1 MATSKYFN
9 NYKAKYNE
17 QRLVAD
23 LIAES
28 ITIQGFDAY
37 YLPNNNDAARD
48 LLYGEDPVKK
58 FKTAFMVEM
67 YLSTVMGHEGEQEF
81 FSKFGLEIRNQV
93 DVIMSHRSFHRRL
106 PQNILTRPREG
117 DLIYVPFL
125 NGSGELYEI
134 KFVDQNKDGFQLGR
148 MDPYYYNMKMEKFKY
163 SQEVITT
170 GVTEID
176 QAVTDSAYTLHL
188 NTGAGTGTY
197 SIKELVFQSN
207 DNTYANAFTVG
218 TVQSWI
224 PSSSTLSITN
234 IAGEFID
241 GSTIIGVTS
250 NARYTLSNFDPLES
264 PAIKEPYDNKT
275 IQTSAETYVNFSE
288 NNPIG
293 GI

>member
-1 MATSKYFN
+1 
-9 NYKAKYNE
+9 
-17 QRLVAD
+17 
-23 LIAES
+23 LITES
-28 ITIQGFDAY
+28 IKIQGFDAY
-37 YLPNNNDAARD
+37 YLANNNDAARD

-58 FKTAFMVEM
+58 FKTAFPVEM

-81 FSKFGLEIRNQV
+81 FSKFGLEVRNQV
-93 DVIMSHRSFHRRL
+93 DVIMSHRSFHQRL

-148 MDPYYYNMKMEKFKY
+148 RDPYYYNMKMEKFKY

-170 GVTEID
+170 GVTDID
-176 QAVTDSAYTLHL
+176 QAVTDSAYTIHL

-197 SIKELVFQSN
+197 KIKELVFQSN
-207 DNTYANAFTVG
+207 DNTYANAFTIG

-224 PSSSTLSITN
+224 PSSNTLSVTN

-241 GSTIIGVTS
+241 GSTIIGVNS
-250 NARYTLSNFDPLES
+250 NARYALVSFDPLES
-264 PAIKEPYDNKT
+264 PAIKESYDNQV
-275 IQTSAETYVNFSE
+275 IQTAATTYVNVSE
-288 NNPIG
+288 INPIG